1 MGCTHWTKQR
11 ESEGAIGKPNQN
23 GFKSLFHAT
32 TEFDLSRSESEG
44 EEGNLSL
51 NSIKNNKQSLS
62 NRIVLPSNE
71 LNSTNKTSSTTVN
84 SILDNQIAQT
94 GV

>member
-11 ESEGAIGKPNQN
+11 ESEGAIGKPNPK
-23 GFKSLFHAT
+23 GFKSLFYAT

-84 SILDNQIAQT
+84 TILDNRIAQKDI
-94 GV
+94 